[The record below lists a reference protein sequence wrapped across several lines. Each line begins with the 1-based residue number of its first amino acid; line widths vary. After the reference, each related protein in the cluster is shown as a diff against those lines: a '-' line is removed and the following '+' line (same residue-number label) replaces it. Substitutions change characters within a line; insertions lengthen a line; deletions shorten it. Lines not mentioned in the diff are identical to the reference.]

1 MCRGEINSIPLSFV
15 TKNRT
20 GPIPIPAP
28 SMFRFMRQSET
39 GLICRYLLA
48 VTFGDD
54 YTKAFE
60 LIE

>member
-15 TKNRT
+15 IKNRT

-54 YTKAFE
+54 YKS
-60 LIE
+60 I